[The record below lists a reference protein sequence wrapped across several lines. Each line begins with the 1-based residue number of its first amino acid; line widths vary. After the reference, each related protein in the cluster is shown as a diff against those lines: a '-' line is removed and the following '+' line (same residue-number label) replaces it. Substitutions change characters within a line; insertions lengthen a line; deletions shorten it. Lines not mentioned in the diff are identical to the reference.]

1 MSVSMENIRRCRM
14 DNNVKTG
21 LFPFEDVKET
31 MALDAEREALVR
43 EIWEGDEA
51 AFMNFVIGLLQ

>member
-1 MSVSMENIRRCRM
+1 M
-14 DNNVKTG
+14 DTNVKTG

-31 MALDAEREALVR
+31 MSLDPEREALVR

-51 AFMNFVIGLLQ
+51 VSYTHLTLPTTPYV